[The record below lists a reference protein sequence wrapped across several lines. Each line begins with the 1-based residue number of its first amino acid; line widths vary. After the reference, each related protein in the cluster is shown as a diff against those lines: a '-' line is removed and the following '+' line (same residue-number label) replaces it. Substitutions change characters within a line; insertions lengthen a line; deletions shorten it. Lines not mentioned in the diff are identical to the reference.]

1 MVIVQ
6 SIKVTDNSIIVT
18 AETTTDSPQTEIDV
32 ICSYVLPGDQEGINI
47 ERIYQGL
54 S

>member
-18 AETTTDSPQTEIDV
+18 GETTRPQIEIDV

-47 ERIYQGL
+47 ERIYQAL

>member
-6 SIKVTDNSIIVT
+6 NIKVTDNSIIVT
-18 AETTTDSPQTEIDV
+18 AETTRPQTEIDV

>member
-18 AETTTDSPQTEIDV
+18 GETTGPQIEIDV